1 MADVCSPSDAESDG
15 TSKISDFSIRASLSR
30 SSSLLEEE
38 QTRSL
43 SELQPLPDAMS
54 NEDPSNADAFQH
66 DSQVMIEDS
75 YTQEESQVPLTQ
87 AAGGG
92 DGEDSD
98 VEMVVA
104 KSVEPD
110 ASAEPDASVPEA
122 TSAMAPENI
131 NQLTVLLNLVKAK
144 AAQVQKTAEGSSA
157 SGQKLDA
164 TAAAESGDPKASAT
178 GNAAADQ
185 VLREQQLALAKAKQ
199 RKRKLDEEG
208 DEEEE
213 EEEVPVKKRPAG
225 KAKAKGKAKGKAKA
239 KGRAKKAAK
248 KPKAKASKKKAKE
261 VEEEEEEEEE
271 EPEEEDEEEEEEE
284 KKVEPKPK
292 AKGKKAESEDGSK
305 DPVPGDGSKKTF
317 AKRIC
322 SDCSREEVPRLQRF
336 ARCFLSSE
344 LISSWC
350 GILEDTLHGL
360 ELRSFQVLM
369 AGILASLGFHP
380 GESPPRLARRG
391 GLPVQLLDA
400 LFQFT
405 LTEADISV
413 ESEAELLLE
422 AMWRETP
429 DLGDTWE
436 DAKLRAVVKYLIGAR
451 GLDMASPQP
460 MLRNGW
466 SAATLLSGIQHMNMD
481 CLQAIKKELPDDPDQ
496 LAKLCEV
503 LSEMRGAAL
512 EKGPVAP
519 VHPQRSNSTAT
530 TIPATEE
537 ELAALGRKARLTFA
551 SPEIP
556 ADAPPGGKA
565 PRDIPA
571 DAPPGNAAA
580 AKGTA
585 GSPATP
591 APIPAPSHPAEGDG
605 EGSPVILHI
614 ATMTRAE
621 KEKVRRLVTPKP
633 TTGNLSVPK
642 DIFELWQTDKGREKL
657 LCMWCKSGGVKAV
670 FIQRVEFL
678 STTTKSKK
686 IEVKGGFYSEEDMK
700 ERIEKIK
707 KWATERKLVRI
718 CEYDETVIEYW
729 VNTRTSGVLSREDLQ
744 RLSVSRSHEG
754 EGELGGSDMQM
765 FDSTMDAGG
774 FDDLGRPGDVD
785 LEGDTSL
792 QAFPCKGKK
801 GDLQLSSTVHHIAK
815 MYAKGAPAIDCVKEA
830 KAASK
835 KDDCRTLQVIA
846 RAPLSSADEPLF
858 RALRSS
864 GLVMDFPI
872 SQLQLDNDFKYPVFP
887 PREQLEASGSKGF
900 LHKIIGIPI
909 AYADTELTR
918 FWGKYKRLC
927 PQHDIFAEAN
937 LDFSHLI
944 PYYLH
949 GDGGRTYKKDP
960 IMILS
965 MFSAFGCGTARN
977 PVELQPVPGQS
988 RKRRFDHGD
997 KFEPGV
1003 NLRGNTFTSRFLFA
1017 AMKAEFYKKKPGRF
1031 QSLLDQ
1037 WGQLLGSLFHEGLSC
1052 NGENW
1057 KIAILGIT
1065 GDAPFL
1071 REAGNHNRSFSNVRK
1086 SATARTMLP
1095 GVCWLCAAG
1104 KTNGPPFE
1112 DVRLSAQW
1120 TTTCGV
1126 SNILP
1131 WDQPGPLLQH
1141 VPVNDLDL
1149 AAFYRPDLFHVYF
1162 AGVGKDFT
1170 ASALI
1175 YIAKTVFKQSKI
1187 QRSVESMNGEMRN
1200 FMKEEKE
1207 RFNFGHFSLDLLG
1220 YASSRSFSKGH
1231 WSKNMDTATV
1241 SKFIEYICRKHIQDF
1256 PDDTILGEIFEAC
1269 GAIHHFMSV
1278 VFAGSFF
1285 LSDMESWQMISAG
1298 HAFIAGYMNLAKK
1311 SLDAGYCLFAL
1322 KPVVNLFAHIVHTAL
1337 QQYKVDCASVVNP
1350 IAESTFMAEDLVGKI
1365 SRLSRRVS
1373 ARKHGEKIMYR
1384 YMVATHFHLNHPDGL
1399 QLDV

>member
-305 DPVPGDGSKKTF
+305 DPESWWQLCMKQLKEHGGDLNVVNKDLAIEFLKDD
-317 AKRIC
+317 KIRYLIC

-380 GESPPRLARRG
+380 G
-391 GLPVQLLDA
+391 LPVQLLDA

-436 DAKLRAVVKYLIGAR
+436 DAKLR
-451 GLDMASPQP
+451 
-460 MLRNGW
+460 
-466 SAATLLSGIQHMNMD
+466 
-481 CLQAIKKELPDDPDQ
+481 
-496 LAKLCEV
+496 V

-774 FDDLGRPGDVD
+774 FDDLGRTRDKLIKLVSEIDASYEYLSD
-785 LEGDTSL
+785 LQAEGDTIGYSESSFGFKVYT
-792 QAFPCKGKK
+792 AY

-1149 AAFYRPDLFHVYF
+1149 AAFYHPDLFHVYF

-1220 YASSRSFSKGH
+1220 YASSRSFPKGH